1 MIEQLPALVEQQVK
15 AIQNLK
21 IDKITVWDSG
31 ASQMESKDGGT
42 TRSATAG
49 FLSGLIGSL
58 PQIHEL
64 AEQAGVDL
72 PSALGK
78 VKGSAEVDPEPTD
91 ES

>member
-1 MIEQLPALVEQQVK
+1 K

-31 ASQMESKDGGT
+31 SGGEGSG
-42 TRSATAG
+42 TRGATAD

-64 AEQAGVDL
+64 ADQAGIDL
-72 PSALGK
+72 PDAFVK
-78 VKGSAEVDPEPTD
+78 VSPQRAKKREVVAEANGEAELPA
-91 ES
+91 S